1 MLFFTI
7 NVLNVHFAPSNQI
20 SIYRNSKFV
29 SQKQYLFSFLT
40 YRNAKKTQTNI
51 GTPHIFFTLS
61 NKKWHT
67 NLKKWHLQRSFSLVC
82 MLVVLVMMNVFWRFC
97 LFIFVS
103 FLTIYRL
110 KRNIQK
116 RAKVK
121 SKQAQP
127 LREAP
132 LK

>member
-1 MLFFTI
+1 M
-7 NVLNVHFAPSNQI
+7 P
-20 SIYRNSKFV
+20 R
-29 SQKQYLFSFLT
+29 
-40 YRNAKKTQTNI
+40 
-51 GTPHIFFTLS
+51 IFFTLS
-61 NKKWHT
+61 NKKRHT

-82 MLVVLVMMNVFWRFC
+82 MLVVLVMMNAFLTF

-110 KRNIQK
+110 KRIIQK
-116 RAKVK
+116 RTKVK